1 MFAFSST
8 NQFQQVC
15 RLDTWAK
22 AAMKVR
28 SRAVKPKT
36 LNDFAKKKV
45 KVGRKVKRANVTE
58 IKVKSR
64 RIVVPL
70 QNQGVLEDG
79 ESSRDAINRVIKQLH
94 HYAESTRLN
103 ALNKVKDML
112 NSTVEF
118 DSFVTLM
125 LPEVVELLF
134 NDEKEPRNVVTE
146 VFSLMLG
153 KYPSDVF
160 LPVIS
165 VAITYICSGL
175 THLHK
180 VFPHFLLYVWLDY

>member
-1 MFAFSST
+1 
-8 NQFQQVC
+8 
-15 RLDTWAK
+15 
-22 AAMKVR
+22 MKVR

-112 NSTVEF
+112 NSTVPF
-118 DSFVTLM
+118 DSFVTLI
-125 LPEVVELLF
+125 LPEVIELLF

-146 VFSLMLG
+146 VVALMLG
-153 KYPSDVF
+153 KYPGDVF

-165 VAITYICSGL
+165 VTITYICSGL

-180 VFPHFLLYVWLDY
+180 VNKPLLHISPQQLQH